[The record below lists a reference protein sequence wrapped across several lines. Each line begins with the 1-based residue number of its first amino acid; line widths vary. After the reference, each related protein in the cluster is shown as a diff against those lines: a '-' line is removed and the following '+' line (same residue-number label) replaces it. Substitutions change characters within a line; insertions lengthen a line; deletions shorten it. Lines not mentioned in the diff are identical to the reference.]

1 MFRFAPFNT
10 PAFRSFA
17 ANSGSVVAR
26 AEEDARH
33 ALKNLPEQ
41 VAISFR
47 GLATDIKM
55 DQHVQRVANEARW
68 DAMESRLE
76 QLTGLLGMI
85 AGSKASKGRKPKA
98 GEWSTSSLASIV
110 AHILFASAAV
120 LPFLVP
126 VQDIGP
132 LMTTTQVPPS
142 SSSSQPSAATAPN
155 ITINISN
162 PSAGF
167 PTATISPS
175 APPLPFSS
183 LTNSSF
189 EPSPATQ
196 TLTPKY
202 QGQPMNAAQLVKWN
216 ALVEKYGDA
225 RVHKHQW
232 EWVKGDFVPYYIYP
246 SVGRITEYWAE
257 WADGIGGFLS
267 TRELTEAW
275 GAKWRRNNGGQR
287 TECGRRKKVTD
298 LITMLSGRPNWSVN
312 LALRFVSNKYEPL
325 YTPRKFCDWLT
336 AQNVQSVFV
345 AAASFC

>member
-1 MFRFAPFNT
+1 
-10 PAFRSFA
+10 
-17 ANSGSVVAR
+17 
-26 AEEDARH
+26 
-33 ALKNLPEQ
+33 
-41 VAISFR
+41 
-47 GLATDIKM
+47 
-55 DQHVQRVANEARW
+55 
-68 DAMESRLE
+68 MESRLE
-76 QLTGLLGMI
+76 QVTGLLGMI
-85 AGSKASKGRKPKA
+85 AGSKASRGRKPKA
-98 GEWSTSSLASIV
+98 GKWSMSSLASVV
-110 AHILFASAAV
+110 AHTLFV
-120 LPFLVP
+120 LVP

-132 LMTTTQVPPS
+132 LMTTTQVPPPLS
-142 SSSSQPSAATAPN
+142 SSSSQVSVASAPN
-155 ITINISN
+155 IIINISN
-162 PSAGF
+162 PSAGL

-189 EPSPATQ
+189 EPSPVTQ

-202 QGQPMNAAQLVKWN
+202 QGQLMNAAQLVKWD
-216 ALVEKYGDA
+216 ALIEKYGDA
-225 RVHKHQW
+225 RVQKHQW

-246 SVGRITEYWAE
+246 SVSQITEYWAE

-298 LITMLSGRPNWSVN
+298 LVTMLAGRPNWSVN
-312 LALRFVSNKYEPL
+312 LALRFVSDKYEPL

-345 AAASFC
+345 AAALFC